1 MLRERKKAKGTKL
14 KVAFPYAAKDE
25 CFVDFCFEVIM
36 QNRRR
41 RQNPFE
47 VAKYWCDKGQDPPGF
62 EIDSY
67 ENKDFPELEDLDSE
81 LEDDSGKQE
90 VSVNVEDNQ
99 NTAAKTKDLE
109 KETKKAKGIKRKRW
123 TQEEEK
129 DLISAFKQ
137 QISERKNVK
146 TDEIEAARKK
156 FKSLND
162 RSEAVI
168 RSKVNN
174 IILGKLKKSITLT

>member
-1 MLRERKKAKGTKL
+1 MWRERKKAKGTNL

-36 QNRRR
+36 QTRTR

-81 LEDDSGKQE
+81 LEDDSRKQE

-109 KETKKAKGIKRKRW
+109 KETKKAKASYITHIMKSSSYLFYTKNIFIK
-123 TQEEEK
+123 
-129 DLISAFKQ
+129 LL
-137 QISERKNVK
+137 V
-146 TDEIEAARKK
+146 
-156 FKSLND
+156 
-162 RSEAVI
+162 
-168 RSKVNN
+168 
-174 IILGKLKKSITLT
+174 

>member
-1 MLRERKKAKGTKL
+1 MKHVWAELLQEKL
-14 KVAFPYAAKDE
+14 IIRNPVFEDVVKSEVAFPYAAKDE

-67 ENKDFPELEDLDSE
+67 RIKIYDFPELEDLDSE

-109 KETKKAKGIKRKRW
+109 KETKKAKDIY
-123 TQEEEK
+123 
-129 DLISAFKQ
+129 
-137 QISERKNVK
+137 
-146 TDEIEAARKK
+146 
-156 FKSLND
+156 
-162 RSEAVI
+162 
-168 RSKVNN
+168 
-174 IILGKLKKSITLT
+174 KLLCI

>member
-1 MLRERKKAKGTKL
+1 
-14 KVAFPYAAKDE
+14 
-25 CFVDFCFEVIM
+25 M

-41 RQNPFE
+41 RQNPLRLQNTG
-47 VAKYWCDKGQDPPGF
+47 VTRGKIRQ
-62 EIDSY
+62 
-67 ENKDFPELEDLDSE
+67 DFPELEDLDSE

-129 DLISAFKQ
+129 DLNSCI
-137 QISERKNVK
+137 
-146 TDEIEAARKK
+146 
-156 FKSLND
+156 
-162 RSEAVI
+162 
-168 RSKVNN
+168 
-174 IILGKLKKSITLT
+174 

>member
-1 MLRERKKAKGTKL
+1 MQETLYQLKKGRGGKYNFL
-14 KVAFPYAAKDE
+14 QDS
-25 CFVDFCFEVIM
+25 DFFL
-36 QNRRR
+36 
-41 RQNPFE
+41 
-47 VAKYWCDKGQDPPGF
+47 
-62 EIDSY
+62 EIS
-67 ENKDFPELEDLDSE
+67 DFPELEDLDSE